1 MSKILVGFFSMT
13 LVLMLSLVST
23 SFNVAEAAS
32 AHASGKVH
40 KHRAKKV
47 RSQRRHRRSRGHR
60 SKRARVKKHRRGRVG
75 GCQTLSSSTL
85 QQKASPYNQSIR
97 NASQKYGVSQS
108 LIKAVITIESCFKS
122 RARGSLGEKGL
133 MQLMPKTARRLN
145 VRDGY
150 NVSQN
155 VHGGTKYLSF
165 LLKRYNGNMHRAI
178 AAFNAGEGNID
189 KGRIPNRR
197 YVNKVLHAYSKF
209 SSSKS
214 VAYSPKANKQ
224 GESQAGKSR
233 RHAMPKS
240 KHRQSS
246 RHSYVVHGGDT
257 VYEVMRKTGTPVKHI
272 IKMNG
277 LKRPYHLKAGQVL
290 NVSGSTSKHHRRAS
304 SHSRTSA
311 DAYIVQPND
320 TVYNVMRQTGVS
332 IKQLSRLNGLSK
344 PYHISAGQELKLR

>member
-1 MSKILVGFFSMT
+1 MNKILVGFLSMT

-23 SFNVAEAAS
+23 NFNVVEAAS
-32 AHASGKVH
+32 KHASSKTYKQKH
-40 KHRAKKV
+40 KKAHFKRRHHKSRRKHRKTRYKKK
-47 RSQRRHRRSRGHR
+47 RSS
-60 SKRARVKKHRRGRVG
+60 GRVG

-85 QQKASPYNQSIR
+85 QKKASPYNQSITK
-97 NASQKYGVSQS
+97 ASKKYGVSKS

-133 MQLMPKTARRLN
+133 MQLMPGTARRLK
-145 VRDGY
+145 VKDGY

-165 LLKRYNGNMHRAI
+165 LLNRYNGSMQRAI

-214 VAYSPKANKQ
+214 VAFKPTVSQLNDSKKPNSKVAKKQ
-224 GESQAGKSR
+224 GKSS
-233 RHAMPKS
+233 HG
-240 KHRQSS
+240 
-246 RHSYVVHGGDT
+246 SYVVQQGET
-257 VYEVMRKTGTPVKHI
+257 VYEVMRQTGTPVKKI
-272 IKMNG
+272 IKLNG
-277 LKRPYHLKAGQVL
+277 LKRPYRLKTGQSL
-290 NVSGSTSKHHRRAS
+290 SILDSKKSKYQRKPS
-304 SHSRTSA
+304 SKKPRVA
-311 DAYIVQPND
+311 DAYIVQSND

-332 IKQLSRLNGLSK
+332 VARISQLNGLSA
-344 PYHISAGQELKLR
+344 PYSISAGQELKLK